1 MVTNGGGPRV
11 ERKRA
16 RTPKKVARKSTTQ
29 NKYEIKWVWH
39 SWNVEVKSNAKAVS
53 SHDLKWAHLTR
64 MNKVSSFHLKI
75 VFAFCRSLAGP
86 SRVCV
91 RRSTFGVRLSVVA
104 PSLPNVVVK
113 PALGSSN
120 IIFVSGK
127 RVAWF
132 SMCEIE
138 YSKNLSRNL
147 FQLRRCAFL
156 WRIKV
161 ASSDISPKSFKH
173 SVWLVQQYCE
183 LHFRAHQFHMPI
195 SAWIKWLF
203 IYLL

>member
-1 MVTNGGGPRV
+1 MSLAQLKCR
-11 ERKRA
+11 
-16 RTPKKVARKSTTQ
+16 S
-29 NKYEIKWVWH
+29 EIECESRLE
-39 SWNVEVKSNAKAVS
+39 SWFE
-53 SHDLKWAHLTR
+53 
-64 MNKVSSFHLKI
+64 MSSFDANEQSFIISFENCFRFLS
-75 VFAFCRSLAGP
+75 FSCWSE
-86 SRVCV
+86 SCV
-91 RRSTFGVRLSVVA
+91 RVAFGVRLSVVA

-147 FQLRRCAFL
+147 FQLRRCAFF

-183 LHFRAHQFHMPI
+183 LHFQAHQFHMPI